1 MKEAGIF
8 QLMALYFLYYIAIPV
23 LIGLM
28 IFKIKQKKDFIKALT
43 RHNEDQV
50 DKLSATLRKDRKKL
64 KNLQILLVI
73 FILISIP
80 ALNLASHGLEEIS
93 MRRTRFYAGGVYF
106 PTRIDRVEEKIGPT
120 LNSEEVIEQM
130 KNSQSE
136 DWYVD
141 DILDQVDFEN
151 IFRLP
156 GRVTVYRLAETM
168 SEHEQ
173 IIINYAYLSPIPI
186 TRSIEF
192 TIIEGKAFLETNT
205 LVVYPLPPSM
215 AAPT

>member
-1 MKEAGIF
+1 MEDSIF
-8 QLMALYFLYYIAIPV
+8 QLIALYSLYYIAIPG

-28 IFKIKQKKDFIKALT
+28 ILKIKQKKDFIKALT
-43 RHNEDQV
+43 RHNEDQG
-50 DKLSATLRKDRKKL
+50 DKLATTLRKNRKKL
-64 KNLQILLVI
+64 KNLQVLLVI

-80 ALNLASHGLEEIS
+80 ALNLASHRLEEIS
-93 MRRTRFYAGGVYF
+93 MRRTRFYMGDVYF